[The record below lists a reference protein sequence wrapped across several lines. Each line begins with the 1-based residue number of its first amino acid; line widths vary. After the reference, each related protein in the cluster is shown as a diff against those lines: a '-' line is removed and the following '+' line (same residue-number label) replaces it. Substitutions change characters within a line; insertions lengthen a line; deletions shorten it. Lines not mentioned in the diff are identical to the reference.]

1 MRDCGP
7 LLELA
12 EISARLG
19 LAGGSDRGIHAIPVD
34 AIVGTVDRCCD
45 FDRCFHPRRGDL
57 PARVGALA
65 RAFRK
70 GAFPPID
77 VVQVDRAYVVV
88 DGHKRVA
95 VARARGVATIDA
107 HVVRMPSPV
116 HLDGTLGHADLD
128 RLQAERELLREIE
141 RRIPCEAPAVCQ
153 EIDML
158 VAAHRRAHSAHAGE
172 LRRRSRWRP
181 GWRRA
186 R

>member
-1 MRDCGP
+1 MRDCGL

-19 LAGGSDRGIHAIPVD
+19 LAGGSDHGLHAIPVD
-34 AIVGTVDRCCD
+34 AVVGTVDRCCD

-57 PARVGALA
+57 PTRVAALA
-65 RAFRK
+65 RAFRAR
-70 GAFPPID
+70 AFPPID
-77 VVQVDRAYVVV
+77 VVQVDRAYFVV

-95 VARARGVATIDA
+95 VARARGDATIDA

-116 HLDGTLGHADLD
+116 TVDGTLGHTDLD

-141 RRIPCEAPAVCQ
+141 RRLPCRSPVACD
-153 EIDML
+153 EIGAL
-158 VAAHRRAHSAHAGE
+158 VAAHRRNRSAGAGE